1 MMDLDGSRFMHG
13 VADIHGT
20 WHACS
25 FAFILTYFVF
35 SKINMATV
43 RTHVVLAL
51 LVILSLA
58 TAHSATAF
66 DFHKLKFWE
75 KEVPAHAP
83 INAHASAPISEAI
96 DAPASAPTKAPKFK
110 KSPKHKKVAAVPAPS
125 PTPLHIR
132 KYGRW
137 SLW

>member
-1 MMDLDGSRFMHG
+1 
-13 VADIHGT
+13 
-20 WHACS
+20 
-25 FAFILTYFVF
+25 
-35 SKINMATV
+35 MATV

-96 DAPASAPTKAPKFK
+96 DAPASAPTTKAHKSK
-110 KSPKHKKVAAVPAPS
+110 KSPKHKKVVAAAAPS
-125 PTPLHIR
+125 PTPTPLHIR